1 VIALDRMVVDDTPA
15 RPEAKAAA
23 IHAQL
28 GSDGHPVPVHRIATA
43 LDIVEIEDRPL
54 ASFEGLLLTGPE
66 REFGTIAVNSAS
78 SWQRR
83 RFSVAHELGHFLCDW
98 HVPRQ
103 QQAGFGCTRSD
114 MVAPVGD
121 PIHLRQEREANTFA
135 IELLAPA
142 AAMKPWL
149 RRFPDLEHVI
159 EIHKCLDISKAAA
172 ARRYVSLHP
181 RSVAVVFAKDGKVSF
196 AERGPEFP
204 FIALRSGDMLPASPE
219 RPSDDVISEMLDA
232 DPQEWAISAPG
243 AELACQHLAQMD
255 GHSITLLYLDRRDS

>member
-1 VIALDRMVVDDTPA
+1 MIALDRMTVDDTPA

-28 GSDGHPVPVHRIATA
+28 GSDLCPVPVHQIARA
-43 LDIVEIEDRPL
+43 LDIVDIQDRPL
-54 ASFEGLLLTGPE
+54 ASFEGLLLTEAE
-66 REFGTIAVNSAS
+66 REFGTIAVNAGS

-98 HVPRQ
+98 HVSRH

-159 EIHKCLDISKAAA
+159 EIHKSLDISKAAA

-181 RSVAVVFAKDGKVSF
+181 KSVAVVFAKDGRVSF
-196 AERGPEFP
+196 SERGPEFP
-204 FIALRSGDMLPASPE
+204 FIRLNAGDVLPASPQ
-219 RPSDDVISEMLDA
+219 RLSDDVISEMLNA
-232 DPQEWAISAPG
+232 DPQDWAISTPG
-243 AELACQHLAQMD
+243 AELACQQLAQID
-255 GHSITLLYLDRRDS
+255 GHSITLLYLERQDS